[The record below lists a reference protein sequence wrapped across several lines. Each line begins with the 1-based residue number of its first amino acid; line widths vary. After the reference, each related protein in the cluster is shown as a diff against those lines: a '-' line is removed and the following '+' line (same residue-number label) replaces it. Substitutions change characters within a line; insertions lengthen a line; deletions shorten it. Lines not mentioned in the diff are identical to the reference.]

1 MTPNG
6 IRPVRA
12 EWIQTMNS
20 RRPPG
25 TPEIAA
31 NHDGLMRLQ
40 KASEGVEA
48 SFVKQLLETMKKS
61 SWAEK
66 KGPMGDL
73 ADDLMNQRLS
83 ESISQSPQTFGLAR
97 QVFLGSASQV
107 LGLTTPAGAT
117 DDPARSTTEG

>member
-1 MTPNG
+1 
-6 IRPVRA
+6 
-12 EWIQTMNS
+12 
-20 RRPPG
+20 
-25 TPEIAA
+25 
-31 NHDGLMRLQ
+31 
-40 KASEGVEA
+40 
-48 SFVKQLLETMKKS
+48 MKKS

-107 LGLTTPAGAT
+107 LGLTTPAGAA
-117 DDPARSTTEG
+117 DEPARPTTEG